1 MNHFF
6 AIDIG
11 SKKLAAYYICSPQS
25 LNQNTD
31 EEIEYLK
38 IYACEENAQQKNL
51 QQGKVSFP
59 CAKGGL
65 KSFLGGKDLVKA
77 SNGAFSAD
85 AIIVAFLGEVRVDL
99 EKACL
104 NGRAMSESS
113 VIAES
118 VTTIGYPFGW
128 NEIQKNTYIKAVEQ
142 AGFPNVRIIDESS
155 ALVAYLKKLNSETSL
170 GQGKILIYDLGSSS
184 MNIAVAELDAEGNP
198 KQLAATGDPSCG
210 GNKLDE
216 QINSL
221 VDKKLNDFLSKGDF
235 KGYLPSEEET
245 AAFSTRLKERLSVAV
260 TNGTTEIEE
269 NFRIEEQNVLIS
281 LSRSEI
287 DVLFE
292 DIMPQIMEPVWEALS
307 KAFLQ
312 PEDIGTILFAG
323 GAAQLWCVRE
333 KIESIFPHAK
343 ILWSE
348 NPQETMVKGLALHSI
363 AKEMAQQHLVTEPKE
378 QKEEVF
384 SEKKAH
390 RPSPSA
396 RPSSSRGI
404 FKTAFIVAALVIV
417 GWFLSDRFNILGT
430 RQSQNEFIAQNNETT
445 QLDRN
450 ISSDDSPEI
459 LAKAQKEG
467 LLPQISN
474 PKTTKI
480 ICVLDEEPDNSDF
493 FQGVLF
499 AKEQLDI
506 VSVESWQ
513 LNKSAGTEKNGSY
526 DLKIAIGSEENLETS
541 KTEIA
546 SGDKQ
551 IEFTYVSLWKESSD
565 IVSPQLNVQ
574 DIMKIAGSDPILIRH
589 LANSEVSTDV
599 TLSPSKTSGWSPFGG
614 SDQNDTAESK
624 IIDLAKTGSLK
635 IVFLDTSPKN
645 LYKNNSYDPK
655 NPPIIIP
662 PIIIPPLDW
671 HRGFWSVVLLI
682 KQGLLGED
690 NTIEN
695 LSALLNTTITVV
707 TKDEVLLYKRD
718 KDNQDI
724 QEIERFPLKN

>member
-6 AIDIG
+6 AVDIG
-11 SKKLAAYYICSPQS
+11 STKLATYYTCPPQS

-38 IYACEENAQQKNL
+38 IYACEETSQKKNL

-85 AIIVAFLGEVRVDL
+85 AIIVAFLGEVRADL

-104 NGRAMSESS
+104 NGHTMSEPS
-113 VIAES
+113 VFADSI
-118 VTTIGYPFGW
+118 TTIGYPFGW

-142 AGFPNVRIIDESS
+142 AGFPNIRIIDESS
-155 ALVAYLKKLNSETSL
+155 ALVAYLKKLNNETSL
-170 GQGKILIYDLGSSS
+170 GQGKILIYDLGSAS

-216 QINSL
+216 QINLL

-235 KGYLPSEEET
+235 KGNPPSEEET
-245 AAFSTRLKERLSVAV
+245 TAFSTRLKERLSVAV

-269 NFRIEEQNVLIS
+269 NFRIEDQNVLIS

-287 DVLFE
+287 DALFE

-312 PEDIGTILFAG
+312 PEDIETIFFAG

-417 GWFLSDRFNILGT
+417 GWFSLDRFNILGT

-450 ISSDDSPEI
+450 ISSDNSPEI
-459 LAKAQKEG
+459 SAKAQKEG

-480 ICVLDEEPDNSDF
+480 ICVLEEEPDNSDF

-499 AKEQLDI
+499 AKERVDI
-506 VSVESWQ
+506 ASVESWQ
-513 LNKSAGTEKNGSY
+513 LNKSATTEKNDSY

-551 IEFTYVSLWKESSD
+551 IEFTYVPLWKESSD
-565 IVSPQLNVQ
+565 IVSPKLDVQ
-574 DIMKIAGSDPILIRH
+574 DIMKIASSDSVLIRR

-599 TLSPSKTSGWSPFGG
+599 TLSPGKTSGWLPFGV

-624 IIDLAKTGSLK
+624 IISLAKTGSLK
-635 IVFLDTSPKN
+635 IVLLDSSPKN
-645 LYKNNSYDPK
+645 AYKNSLYDPK
-655 NPPIIIP
+655 NP

>member
-11 SKKLAAYYICSPQS
+11 SKKLAAYYTCSPQS
-25 LNQNTD
+25 LSQNTD

-38 IYACEENAQQKNL
+38 IYACEKNSQQKNL

-77 SNGAFSAD
+77 SNGALSAD
-85 AIIVAFLGEVRVDL
+85 AIIVAFLGEIRVDL

-104 NGRAMSESS
+104 NGRTMSESS

-170 GQGKILIYDLGSSS
+170 GQGKILIYDLGSAS

-198 KQLAATGDPSCG
+198 KQLAATGNPSCG

-216 QINSL
+216 QINLL

-235 KGYLPSEEET
+235 KGNLPSEEET

-260 TNGTTEIEE
+260 TNGTPEIEE
-269 NFRIEEQNVLIS
+269 NFGIEDQNVLIS

-287 DVLFE
+287 DALFE

-333 KIESIFPHAK
+333 KIESIFSQAK

-363 AKEMAQQHLVTEPKE
+363 TKEMAQQHLVTEPKE
-378 QKEEVF
+378 QKKEIF

-390 RPSPSA
+390 RPSPSD

-404 FKTAFIVAALVIV
+404 FKTAFIVATLVIV

-445 QLDRN
+445 QIDRN
-450 ISSDDSPEI
+450 ISSDDSTETS
-459 LAKAQKEG
+459 AKAQKEG

-474 PKTTKI
+474 PKNTKI
-480 ICVLDEEPDNSDF
+480 ICALEEESDNSDF
-493 FQGVLF
+493 LQGILF

-506 VSVESWQ
+506 ISVESWQ
-513 LNKSAGTEKNGSY
+513 LNKTVATEKNDSY
-526 DLKIAIGSEENLETS
+526 DFKIVIGSKENLETS

-551 IEFTYVSLWKESSD
+551 IGFTYVPLWKDSSD
-565 IVSPQLNVQ
+565 IVSPQLNAQ
-574 DIMKIAGSDPILIRH
+574 DIMKIAGSDSVLIRR

-614 SDQNDTAESK
+614 SDQNDTTEIK
-624 IIDLAKTGSLK
+624 IIDLARTGSLK

-645 LYKNNSYDPK
+645 VYKNNSYDPK
-655 NPPIIIP
+655 NP